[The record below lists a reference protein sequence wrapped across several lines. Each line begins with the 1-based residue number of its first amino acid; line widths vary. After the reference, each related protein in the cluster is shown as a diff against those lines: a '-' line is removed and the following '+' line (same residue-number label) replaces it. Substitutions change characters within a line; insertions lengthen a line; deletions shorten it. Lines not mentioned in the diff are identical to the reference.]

1 LNVKLQ
7 LLIFLYKLSSS
18 VPSGNFFTI
27 GKYFKVSKANAR
39 SCFLCVLT
47 AVLVFEK
54 EVISWPS
61 AEEKKLSQRFY
72 ATYGLPK
79 CIGIVDGALLFLAET
94 PEWSRE
100 DFNT

>member
-1 LNVKLQ
+1 VKLQ

-61 AEEKKLSQRFY
+61 AEEKKNY
-72 ATYGLPK
+72 PK
-79 CIGIVDGALLFLAET
+79 DSMPHMGCLNALE
-94 PEWSRE
+94 
-100 DFNT
+100 

>member
-1 LNVKLQ
+1 LRKKLYHGHQ
-7 LLIFLYKLSSS
+7 LK
-18 VPSGNFFTI
+18 
-27 GKYFKVSKANAR
+27 R
-39 SCFLCVLT
+39 
-47 AVLVFEK
+47 
-54 EVISWPS
+54 
-61 AEEKKLSQRFY
+61 KKLSQRFY